1 MNEKEI
7 KEKLENAIKNLFINQ
22 EDIFEFTSESG
33 VTEWNLAHHLAFEIQ
48 KEFPQFQQDIELT
61 KSSFEY
67 KRPDIVLHK
76 RGNHNNNFLVI
87 EVKYQKNTQNDINK
101 IKNYWFEHPLRYK
114 FGASIRIDNPN
125 EYIVKIIRNEDR
137 AYKPED

>member
-22 EDIFEFTSESG
+22 EDIFKFTQESG

-48 KEFPQFQQDIELT
+48 KEFPEYQHDIELT
-61 KSSFEY
+61 KHSFNNR
-67 KRPDIVLHK
+67 RPDIILHK

-87 EVKYQKNTQNDINK
+87 EVKYLKNTQNDINK

-114 FGASIRIDNPN
+114 FGASIRIENPN
-125 EYIVKIIRNEDR
+125 NYVVKVIENEDR
-137 AYKPED
+137 ISKRED

>member
-1 MNEKEI
+1 MNKKEI

-33 VTEWNLAHHLAFEIQ
+33 ATEWNLAHHLAFEIQ
-48 KEFPQFQQDIELT
+48 KEFPQFQHDIELT

-137 AYKPED
+137 AYKPEE

>member
-1 MNEKEI
+1 MNKKEI

-33 VTEWNLAHHLAFEIQ
+33 TTEWNLAHHLAFEIQ
-48 KEFPQFQQDIELT
+48 KEFPQFQHDIELT

-137 AYKPED
+137 AYKPEE

>member
-1 MNEKEI
+1 VNKKEI

-33 VTEWNLAHHLAFEIQ
+33 ATEWNLAHHLAFEIQ
-48 KEFPQFQQDIELT
+48 KEFPQFQHDIELT

>member
-1 MNEKEI
+1 MNKKEI

-33 VTEWNLAHHLAFEIQ
+33 ATEWNLAHHLAFEIQ
-48 KEFPQFQQDIELT
+48 KEFPQFQHDIELT

-67 KRPDIVLHK
+67 KRPDIVIHK

-114 FGASIRIDNPN
+114 FGASIRIDNPTK
-125 EYIVKIIRNEDR
+125 YIVKIIRNEDI
-137 AYKPED
+137 AYKPE